1 MEMKHQAL
9 RVQKTLNMRLRGPI
23 DSEDADSLIESR
35 IAHLETE
42 NVLEKGKGYF
52 KESEFP
58 DYQNSLHNAN
68 STFFEQR

>member
-1 MEMKHQAL
+1 MDQKAQAL
-9 RVQKTLNMRLRGPI
+9 RVQKTLQMRLRGPI
-23 DSEDADSLIESR
+23 ESDADSLIESR

-42 NVLEKGKGYF
+42 NVNERAKGYF

-68 STFFEQR
+68 STFFE